1 MATTKIRSSSILDGQ
16 VANADLSATV
26 AVTGGQIA
34 DDAIT
39 LAKMAGGTD
48 GNLITYDAS
57 GDPAYVATGSA
68 TNVLTSNGAGAA
80 PTFQA
85 VASASNTPS
94 WGMKPS
100 TYKASMAS
108 QTWQSVNFD
117 TEMWNV
123 GGGTID
129 TVNYTYTIAS
139 GEGGKYNV
147 GVWVYGGSNAGVST
161 LYEFNLRLRR
171 TPSGGAAAT
180 IAEYTWDIRNAGA
193 KLIQSGGDRVLDLT
207 AGDLLQVEGYCHI
220 TTGAAQGIFQDSTL
234 GSQFYGYKLLE
245 YNYDFN

>member
-1 MATTKIRSSSILDGQ
+1 MALTKLKTSGIADGA
-16 VANADLSATV
+16 VTADGLATGAVTASDIADETITV
-26 AVTGGQIA
+26 AKISGNAAASAGTFLKKDGTWA
-34 DDAIT
+34 S
-39 LAKMAGGTD
+39 AGGD
-48 GNLITYDAS
+48 
-57 GDPAYVATGSA
+57 
-68 TNVLTSNGAGAA
+68 
-80 PTFQA
+80 
-85 VASASNTPS
+85 NTPA

-129 TVNYTYTIAS
+129 TTNYTYTIAS
-139 GEGGKYNV
+139 GEGGKYHV

-161 LYEFNLRLRR
+161 LYQFNLRLRR
-171 TPSGGAAAT
+171 TPSGGSAAT

-193 KLIQSGGDRVLDLT
+193 TIIQSGGDRVLDLT

-220 TTGAAQGIFQDSTL
+220 TTGAAQGIFQDSIL
-234 GSQFYGYKLLE
+234 GSQFYGYKLIGV
-245 YNYDFN
+245 